1 MAPHPILVGPA
12 GWSYSDWEGV
22 VYPSHGRKFDQLAYL
37 AHYFDTIEVNSSFYR
52 IPPQSHSLSWVR
64 RVAENSSFRF
74 TVKLFREF
82 THEAENGG
90 SDLVDPFRAFLE
102 PLANAGR
109 LGALLIQFPWS
120 FRATE
125 EGLARIDD
133 IVRKFPDVPRAVE
146 VRHASFQT
154 KEFMKFLDERDT
166 AFVNIDQPRH
176 HDSVRPSAVSVGSLN
191 YVRFHGRNF
200 QKWFQHAEAW
210 ERYDYLY
217 SAEELEPWISTIDKM
232 ARENPTYV
240 IMNNHF
246 RGQAIVNALEV
257 RESLGIRSEIPPTLA
272 EQYPDRFPAGGGL
285 FRATNGAVGMARPG
299 GPKTKR

>member
-1 MAPHPILVGPA
+1 MARHPILVGPA

-22 VYPSHGRKFDQLAYL
+22 VYPSHGRRFDQLAYL

-52 IPPQSHSLSWVR
+52 IPPDTHSRSWVR
-64 RVAENSSFRF
+64 RVAENQAFRF

-82 THEAENGG
+82 THEESPG
-90 SDLVDPFRAFLE
+90 SSLVDPFRAFLE

-125 EGLARIDD
+125 EGLARIDK
-133 IVRKFPDVPRAVE
+133 IVRQFPDVPRAVE

-154 KEFMKFLDERDT
+154 DEFMKFLDERDT
-166 AFVNIDQPRH
+166 AFVNIDQPGH

-210 ERYDYLY
+210 ERYNYLY
-217 SAEELEPWISTIDKM
+217 SAEELQPWVSTIDEM
-232 ARENPTYV
+232 AAANPTYV

-246 RGQAIVNALEV
+246 RGQAIVNAIEV
-257 RESLGIRSEIPPTLA
+257 KEALGIRAEIPPTLA
-272 EQYPDRFPAGGGL
+272 EQYPDRFPSPGGL
-285 FRATNGAVGMARPG
+285 FGATNAGARMTQPR

>member
-1 MAPHPILVGPA
+1 MARHPILVGPA

-22 VYPSHGRKFDQLAYL
+22 VYPSHGRKLDQLAYL

-52 IPPQSHSLSWVR
+52 IPPDTHSKSWVR
-64 RVAENSSFRF
+64 RVAENGAFRF

-82 THEAENGG
+82 THGENFG
-90 SDLVDPFRAFLE
+90 SELVDPFRSFLE
-102 PLANAGR
+102 PLVNAGR

-125 EGLARIDD
+125 EGLARIDE
-133 IVRKFPDVPRAVE
+133 IVRRFPDVPRAVE

-154 KEFMKFLDERDT
+154 DEFMKFLDERDT

-176 HDSVRPSAVSVGSLN
+176 HDSVRPSAISVGSVN

-200 QKWFQHAEAW
+200 EKWFQHGEAW

-217 SAEELEPWISTIDKM
+217 SAEELQPWVSAIDEM
-232 ARENPTYV
+232 AVKNPTYV

-246 RGQAIVNALEV
+246 RGQAIVNAIEV
-257 RESLGIRSEIPPTLA
+257 KEALGIGAEIPPTLA
-272 EQYPDRFPAGGGL
+272 EQYPDRFPASGGL
-285 FRATNGAVGMARPG
+285 FGATNAGARMARPR

>member
-1 MAPHPILVGPA
+1 MARHPILVGPA

-22 VYPSHGRKFDQLAYL
+22 VYPAHGRKFDQLAYL

-52 IPPQSHSLSWVR
+52 IPPDTHSKSWVR
-64 RVAENSSFRF
+64 RVAENGAFRF

-82 THEAENGG
+82 THEENFG
-90 SDLVDPFRAFLE
+90 SELVDPFRSFLD
-102 PLANAGR
+102 PLVNAGR
-109 LGALLIQFPWS
+109 LGSLLIQFPWS

-125 EGLARIDD
+125 EGLARIDE
-133 IVRKFPDVPRAVE
+133 IVRRFPDVPRAVE

-154 KEFMKFLDERDT
+154 DEFMKFLDERDT

-176 HDSVRPSAVSVGSLN
+176 HDSVRPSAISVGSLN

-200 QKWFQHAEAW
+200 EKWFQHGEAW

-217 SAEELEPWISTIDKM
+217 SAEELQPWVSAIDEM
-232 ARENPTYV
+232 ATKNPTYV

-246 RGQAIVNALEV
+246 RGQAIVNAIEV
-257 RESLGIRSEIPPTLA
+257 KEALRIGAEIPPTLA
-272 EQYPDRFPAGGGL
+272 EQYPDRFPAPGGL
-285 FRATNGAVGMARPG
+285 FGSTNAGARMPRPR

>member
-1 MAPHPILVGPA
+1 MARHPILVGPA

-52 IPPQSHSLSWVR
+52 IPPDTHSKSWVR
-64 RVAENSSFRF
+64 RVAENGAFRF

-82 THEAENGG
+82 THEENFG
-90 SDLVDPFRAFLE
+90 SELVDPFRSFLD
-102 PLANAGR
+102 PLVNAGR

-125 EGLARIDD
+125 EGLARIDE
-133 IVRKFPDVPRAVE
+133 IIRRFPDVPRAVE

-154 KEFMKFLDERDT
+154 DEFMKFLDERNA

-176 HDSVRPSAVSVGSLN
+176 HDSVRPSAISVGSLN

-200 QKWFQHAEAW
+200 EKWFQHGEAW

-217 SAEELEPWISTIDKM
+217 SAEELQPWVSAIDEM
-232 ARENPTYV
+232 AVKNPTYV

-246 RGQAIVNALEV
+246 RGQAIVNAIEV
-257 RESLGIRSEIPPTLA
+257 KEALGIGAEIPPTLA
-272 EQYPDRFPAGGGL
+272 EQYPDRFPAPGGL
-285 FRATNGAVGMARPG
+285 FGATNAGARMARPR
-299 GPKTKR
+299 GPRTKR

>member
-1 MAPHPILVGPA
+1 MTRHPILVGPA

-22 VYPSHGRKFDQLAYL
+22 VYPSHGRRFDQLAYL

-52 IPPQSHSLSWVR
+52 IPPDTHSKSWVR
-64 RVAENSSFRF
+64 RVAENDAFRF
-74 TVKLFREF
+74 TVKLYREF
-82 THEAENGG
+82 THEGKPGQN
-90 SDLVDPFRAFLE
+90 LVDPFRAFLD
-102 PLANAGR
+102 PLAEAGR

-125 EGLARIDD
+125 AGLARIDE
-133 IVRKFPDVPRAVE
+133 IVRQFPDVPRAVE

-154 KEFMKFLDERDT
+154 DEFIKFLSERNT

-217 SAEELEPWISTIDKM
+217 SAEELKPWVSTVEEM
-232 ARENPTYV
+232 AEKNPTYV

-246 RGQAIVNALEV
+246 RGQAIVNAIEV
-257 RESLGIRSEIPPTLA
+257 REALGIPTEIPPTLA
-272 EQYPDRFPAGGGL
+272 EQYPDRLSAPGGL
-285 FRATNGAVGMARPG
+285 FGATNAGARMTPPRGS
-299 GPKTKR
+299 KTKR